1 MIFINSDNYV
11 RQNYTC
17 ICVFRKSY
25 IKNKRI
31 NIKLKEYCKLHLA
44 FITEKVYRK
53 VGSFKSGVKQ
63 FSHLFER
70 QDVVWKG
77 LRVL

>member
-44 FITEKVYRK
+44 FIAEKVYRK
-53 VGSFKSGVKQ
+53 V
-63 FSHLFER
+63 
-70 QDVVWKG
+70 
-77 LRVL
+77 